1 MRRAGASLSQLLRLL
16 LRVLLR
22 LLLWLLLRLQLRVLL
37 RERRLLSRVDCCD
50 TSRAST
56 MSALVSVLVLVLDS
70 PLTLLE
76 IYKRISR
83 QYADISAIPR
93 YTYQYC

>member
-1 MRRAGASLSQLLRLL
+1 MTMLMLVLL
-16 LRVLLR
+16 LF
-22 LLLWLLLRLQLRVLL
+22 
-37 RERRLLSRVDCCD
+37 
-50 TSRAST
+50 
-56 MSALVSVLVLVLDS
+56 DS

-93 YTYQYC
+93 YTYQYYT